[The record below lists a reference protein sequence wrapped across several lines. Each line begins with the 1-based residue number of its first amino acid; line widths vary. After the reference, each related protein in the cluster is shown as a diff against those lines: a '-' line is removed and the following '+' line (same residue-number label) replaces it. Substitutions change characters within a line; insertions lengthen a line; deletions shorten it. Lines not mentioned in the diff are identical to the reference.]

1 MISAGLSYME
11 NFLELDREMKRINIM
26 NGTKKTV
33 AIKKEKKTAMKK
45 KNQQERRWILIQG
58 RNFKWTCWKTF

>member
-45 KNQQERRWILIQG
+45 KNQQERR
-58 RNFKWTCWKTF
+58 